1 MAAINQRIPNFLGG
15 VSQQPDFIKF
25 PGQLRTC
32 HNAHPDVTFG
42 LQKRPPGEFVGIL
55 DGAADSGEWLEIL
68 RDDDEKFLVQI
79 SEKTNTNSTGPI
91 LKVWALK
98 DIPAGVYGSSAI
110 TAGTQMEV
118 TSGYPILWTASTQAP
133 IGTIVKASN
142 DKDRTLLFEATTTGT
157 SGSSEPTWPTAI
169 GGTVTDGGITW
180 KAIAKFGYLT
190 RNTTGS
196 DADRP
201 YGSLTITDYTLI
213 TNPEKVVE
221 KDRKTP
227 KFKDNYAFVTLN
239 EIAYNT
245 EYVISLGNPTLTGT
259 TKYRAESVEISDI
272 PVRPTDSRYTDSAE
286 YGTSTFSTKSPNSEL
301 VGKHVFFG
309 SAADYGNEADTVWS
323 ASAAKTIEEPG
334 KTTGISTASYVRPTG
349 SAVSTPIIF
358 QCTAAGTTGSSEP
371 TWPTQLGQTV
381 TDGGV
386 TWTAVRNVSWEDVKF
401 TVTVNATHFLHSGTS
416 DYDTQY
422 TGAVT
427 LQDPGKNIREG
438 SYRDVAIN
446 GVTYRVIIR
455 STSSYES
462 YADAQAAIY
471 ESPLN
476 IKKGEISIDSTIGN
490 LKKALERCY
499 SNQHGSAT
507 VEDFGLV
514 AEATG
519 NGLYIETTKPFDTI
533 AVRGGMTGD
542 SLYAF
547 TTTTQNISKLPGSC
561 KDGYIV
567 LVSNTED
574 SESDDYYVKFVT
586 AGTTVGSVGEGIW
599 EEVVGPDID
608 GGFKYTSMPH
618 ALINKRDGTFQWTPL
633 VYQPKVDTIVV
644 NNNGTGGGTNGTV
657 SNKTA
662 TVVTGNGWGLRVD
675 LTIAGNVCTEI
686 KPSAT
691 AGNWPS
697 GGYQFI
703 SGDTIKIPA
712 SVAGTSQDVTGTI
725 ETLGDNFFTST
736 GDNYWVD
743 RLVGDD
749 NTNPMPTFVGQAI
762 SHFFF
767 TRNRLGVVSGE
778 QVVISQPAD
787 YFNFFV
793 NSAISASDAD
803 PIDMGAS
810 DVKPAILRHA
820 VPMQKGVILFS
831 EAAQFMLF
839 TESEEFSPKT
849 AQLKKLSSYECSKN
863 LDPVDTGTS
872 IMFGTNLAS
881 YAKVFELIVQAD
893 NQPPK
898 VIEQTRTVPEYIPN
912 TTNTVAASPVN
923 GLITYGTIGGT
934 NLYTY
939 KYFDGGDK
947 REQSSWYSWD
957 IEGTL
962 VHHLY
967 SGGDYYTVTKQGT
980 QKVLQRYEMTVSAGD
995 TRSYSVGAGLVGSP
1009 TTVSRRFEACLDN
1022 MVDTSQTTVTYL
1034 NGNSTVALPYVIT
1047 GNTASNELQL
1057 VDLVTGVILEP
1068 DAIGTGGNTHKA
1080 TFNGVEL
1087 RYKHKT
1093 DLTSGGV
1100 KTLSVT
1106 NDGGGGGANTVIT
1119 GLAHKSTTGGGITS
1133 TPGGQ
1138 HTTVSFGSALEV
1150 DAAIDANGKCVSLTV
1165 SQPGIAYEVGDT
1177 ITIDKAL
1184 TGTNNDVVGTITAVE
1199 GVATIPN
1206 PGYNASHNPQTNA
1219 AKISLYGATVFV
1231 DNDGNT
1237 VGTYN
1242 LNQTLSGNT
1251 VVNSAWGET
1260 PTPITGKSS
1269 SDLVATPFAIGY
1281 KYTTEIGLPTY
1292 YLAVDRG
1299 AYDVD
1304 ADLRIH
1310 RVNFELGVS
1319 GPMEF
1324 HLKSPQ
1330 RDDYIH
1336 EESGLVAG
1344 LSSLSK
1350 VPSQLYKSVS
1360 IPIYNKNSKY
1370 DLTIKIPDPFTATIV
1385 SGSWDGS
1392 FQTRRHAR
1400 R

>member
-55 DGAADSGEWLEIL
+55 DGAADSGEWIEIL

-79 SEKTNTNSTGPI
+79 SEKTNTTTTGPI

-98 DIPAGVYGSSAI
+98 DIPAGVYGASAI
-110 TAGTQMEV
+110 PAGTEMTV
-118 TSGYPILWTASTQAP
+118 TSGYPIVWTATTQAP
-133 IGTIVKASN
+133 DGTVVKAS
-142 DKDRTLLFEATTTGT
+142 DDEDRTLIYEATNTGTTGST
-157 SGSSEPTWPTAI
+157 EPTWPTVI
-169 GGTVTDGGITW
+169 GGTVVDGTITW
-180 KAIAKFGYLT
+180 KAVAKFDYLT

-196 DADRP
+196 DSDRP

-213 TNPEKVVE
+213 ANPEKTVE
-221 KDRKTP
+221 KDRKTA

-245 EYVISLGNPTLTGT
+245 EYVISLDNPTLTGT
-259 TKYRAESVEISDI
+259 TKYRAESLEISDI
-272 PVRPTDSRYTDSAE
+272 PIRPTDSRYTSTTE
-286 YGTSTFSTKSPNSEL
+286 YGTSTFSTASPDSGL
-301 VGKHVFFG
+301 VGKFVFFG
-309 SAADYGNEADTVWS
+309 DSSDYGDEADTVWT
-323 ASAAKTIEEPG
+323 ATTAKEIEQPG
-334 KTTGISTASYVRPTG
+334 RTSSVSTASYVRPVG
-349 SAVSTPIIF
+349 SDVSTPLIF
-358 QCTAAGTTGSSEP
+358 QCTTAGTTGSGEP
-371 TWPTQLGQTV
+371 TWPTTAGDTV
-381 TDGGV
+381 TDGTV
-386 TWTAVRNVSWEDVKF
+386 TWTAVKNVSWEDVKF

-438 SYRDVAIN
+438 SYKDVAVN
-446 GVTYRVIIR
+446 GVNYRVIIR
-455 STSSYES
+455 SASSYES
-462 YADAQAAIY
+462 YADAEAAIY

-490 LKKALERCY
+490 LKRALEVCY
-499 SNQHGSAT
+499 SNQHGAAT
-507 VEDFGLV
+507 VKDFGLT

-519 NGLYIETTKPFDTI
+519 NGLYIETTIPFDTI

-567 LVSNTED
+567 QVSNTED
-574 SESDDYYVKFVT
+574 SEADDYYVQFVT
-586 AGTTVGSVGEGIW
+586 ASTTVGSVGQGIW

-608 GGFKYTSMPH
+608 AGFKYTTMPH

-644 NNNGTGGGTNGTV
+644 NTNGTSGGVDGTV
-657 SNKTA
+657 SNKNA
-662 TVVTGNGWGLRVD
+662 TVNTGNGWGLRVD
-675 LTIAGNVCTEI
+675 LTISGGVCTAI
-686 KPSAT
+686 TPSSV
-691 AGNWPS
+691 AGNWPA
-697 GGYQFI
+697 GGYQFE
-703 SGDTIKIPA
+703 SGDTITISA
-712 SVAGTSQDVTGTI
+712 ADAGTTTDVTATI
-725 ETLGDNFFTST
+725 ETLGDNFFDST

-749 NTNPMPTFVGQAI
+749 NTNPMPTFVGQKI
-762 SHFFF
+762 SQFFF

-881 YAKVFELIVQAD
+881 YSKIFELIVQAD

-898 VIEQTRTVPEYIPN
+898 VIEQTRTVPEYVPN
-912 TTNTVAASPVN
+912 TTNTVASSPVN
-923 GLITYGTIGGT
+923 GLITYGTIGAS
-934 NLYTY
+934 NIYTY

-957 IEGTL
+957 IEGEL
-962 VHHLY
+962 IHHLY

-995 TRSYSVGAGLVGSP
+995 TRSYSVGQGIVGLP

-1034 NGNSTVALPYVIT
+1034 NGNSTVELPYDVV
-1047 GNTASNELQL
+1047 GSTASNEMQL

-1068 DAIGTGGNTHKA
+1068 DSIGTGADAHKA

-1100 KTLSVT
+1100 KTISVT
-1106 NDGGGGGANTVIT
+1106 GDGTGGGTNGV
-1119 GLAHKSTTGGGITS
+1119 LECLPHKSTTGGGILS
-1133 TPGGQ
+1133 TPGGS

-1150 DAAIDANGKCVSLTV
+1150 NAAIDANGTCISLSV
-1165 SQPGIAYEVGDT
+1165 AQPGIAYEVGDT

-1184 TGTNNDVVGTITAVE
+1184 TGTTTDVVGTITEVE
-1199 GVATIPN
+1199 GVPTIPN
-1206 PGYNASHNPQTNA
+1206 PGYNAAHSPQTNA
-1219 AKISLYGATVFV
+1219 EKISLYGATVFV

-1242 LNQTLSGNT
+1242 LNQTIQGNT

-1260 PTPITGKSS
+1260 PTPITGKTIG
-1269 SDLVATPFAIGY
+1269 DLVATPFAIGY

-1324 HLKSPQ
+1324 HLESPQ
-1330 RDDYIH
+1330 RDSYIH

-1344 LSSLSK
+1344 LSTLSK